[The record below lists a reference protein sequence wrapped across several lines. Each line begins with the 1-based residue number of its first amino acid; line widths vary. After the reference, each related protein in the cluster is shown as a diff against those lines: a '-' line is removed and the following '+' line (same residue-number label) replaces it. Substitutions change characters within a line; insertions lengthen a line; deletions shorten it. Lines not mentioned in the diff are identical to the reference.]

1 MVPNT
6 LTKTHLTDIH
16 DIKPLE
22 RIGVDPKLLHYILY
36 GAAGIILVGLMI
48 VMFLVLK
55 KRKRKTEEP
64 VVRIPAHEAA
74 LTAVNALSKRLDG
87 DGRAFY
93 FDLST
98 ILRGYVHER
107 FRIGSLEMTTEE
119 LLPRIGDI
127 HLDRNLKAGLRSF
140 LISSDP
146 VKFAGHPVTKKKM
159 EGDLLFVK
167 NFVKQTTPLNNEGE
181 RKD

>member
-6 LTKTHLTDIH
+6 LTTNHLTDIH

-22 RIGVDPKLLHYILY
+22 RIGVDPRLLHYILY
-36 GAAGIILVGLMI
+36 VAAGLILAGLII
-48 VMFLVLK
+48 VMFWVLK
-55 KRKRKTEEP
+55 KRKRKKEAP
-64 VVRIPAHEAA
+64 VVRISPHEAA
-74 LTAVNALSKRLDG
+74 LTAVKALSKRIDG
-87 DGRAFY
+87 EGRAFY
-93 FDLST
+93 FDLSA

-146 VKFAGHPVTKKKM
+146 VKFAGHPVSKEKM
-159 EGDLLFVK
+159 KGDLVFVK
-167 NFVKQTTPLNNEGE
+167 NFVKQTTPLNDNG
-181 RKD
+181 